1 MSIAVIGATGT
12 AGSHTVAQLN
22 TTDHDVVPL
31 SRSKGI
37 DLHTGE
43 GLVEALQGVSVV
55 IDTSNPIP
63 SDPDADVAE
72 TMASATQRLVD
83 ASTEAGVEHLVLL
96 SICNIHSPAFDEFPY
111 YLGKRA
117 QEHVIA
123 QTSLSTTLVCSTQ
136 WYEFATNP
144 SAVTF
149 HDDRIEAQDWLIQPI
164 AVETVAS
171 VLVESAIQRPERR
184 QIAGPEHIRL
194 PDLTRAYLRSQDDTR
209 PIDSVAP
216 SLPALA
222 DGILLA
228 PDDAERL
235 GPTLNGWLEHQAS

>member
-12 AGSHTVAQLN
+12 AGSPTVAQLN
-22 TTDHDVVPL
+22 TTEHDVVPL

-83 ASTEAGVEHLVLL
+83 ASIEAGVEHLVLL

-149 HDDRIEAQDWLIQPI
+149 RDDRVEVQDWLIQPI
-164 AVETVAS
+164 AVETVAQCWS
-171 VLVESAIQRPERR
+171 NPRPSAPST
-184 QIAGPEHIRL
+184 ARL
-194 PDLTRAYLRSQDDTR
+194 PG
-209 PIDSVAP
+209 P
-216 SLPALA
+216 STS
-222 DGILLA
+222 DCQ
-228 PDDAERL
+228 
-235 GPTLNGWLEHQAS
+235 T